1 LKAEFGGGT
10 TPHVPLEG
18 GGRHSLDG
26 ACEQL
31 FFNDIYINQK
41 TKSPHINLF
50 IRKKT
55 QHERQKKSLVVT
67 L

>member
-1 LKAEFGGGT
+1 
-10 TPHVPLEG
+10 VPLEG

-31 FFNDIYINQK
+31 FLNDIYINRK
-41 TKSPHINLF
+41 TKSSPVNLL

-55 QHERQKKSLVVT
+55 QHEKQKKSLVVT